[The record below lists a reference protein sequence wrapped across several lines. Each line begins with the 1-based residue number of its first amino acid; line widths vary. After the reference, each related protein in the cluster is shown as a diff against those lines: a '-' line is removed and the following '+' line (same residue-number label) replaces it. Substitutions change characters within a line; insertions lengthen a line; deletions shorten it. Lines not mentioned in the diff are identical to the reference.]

1 MTHRD
6 RIGPAP
12 VPERGTLPLGAR
24 LRELAVLFVRLGFT
38 AFGGPAAH
46 IALFEDEVVRR
57 RRWLTHEQ
65 FLDLL
70 GITNLIPGPNSTE
83 MVIHIGH
90 ERAGVAGM
98 VVAGVAFILPASCIV
113 GVCAWLYVRYGA
125 LPQAE
130 GILYGVKPVVIAIIA
145 QALVA
150 LCRKAARTRLLMA
163 LGVLGAVAVFLGL
176 GELETLVLAGTA
188 MAFISA
194 ARTGIRQHWAG
205 LTVLVAV
212 AGLTLAAILFG
223 PSWQSAGAK
232 PFSPASLFLFF
243 LKVGSVLY
251 GSGYVLLAFI
261 ESDLVDRWQWITQA
275 QLLDAVA
282 IGQVTPGPLF
292 TTATFIG
299 FLLAGVTGAAVATLG
314 IFLPSFLF
322 VGAIGF
328 LLPRMRKSVW
338 AGAFLDG
345 VNAASLALMAVVT
358 LQLAHLPQLRHVRAV
373 FSREFADLWQKSA
386 LHFRSTLA
394 CWAVTGR
401 VFGAGWQGAVRGG

>member
-1 MTHRD
+1 MRKDAGLTHRD

-125 LPQAE
+125 LPQSE

-145 QALVA
+145 QALEA

-358 LQLAHLPQLRHVRAV
+358 LQLGVGTFRDPVSV
-373 FSREFADLWQKSA
+373 FLAAASA
-386 LHFRSTLA
+386 FLLYRFKVNSTWLIL
-394 CWAVTGR
+394 G
-401 VFGAGWQGAVRGG
+401 GAVIGLVLTLR

>member
-1 MTHRD
+1 MRKDAGLTHRD
-6 RIGPAP
+6 RIGLAP

-145 QALVA
+145 QALEA

-358 LQLAHLPQLRHVRAV
+358 LQLGVGTFRDPVSVLLAA
-373 FSREFADLWQKSA
+373 ASA
-386 LHFRSTLA
+386 FLLYRFKVNSTWLIL
-394 CWAVTGR
+394 G
-401 VFGAGWQGAVRGG
+401 GAVIGLVLTLR

>member
-1 MTHRD
+1 MRKDAGLTHRD

-145 QALVA
+145 QALEA

-358 LQLAHLPQLRHVRAV
+358 LQLGVGTFRDPVSVLLAA
-373 FSREFADLWQKSA
+373 ASA
-386 LHFRSTLA
+386 FLLYRFRVNSTWLIL
-394 CWAVTGR
+394 G
-401 VFGAGWQGAVRGG
+401 GAVIGLVLTLR

>member
-1 MTHRD
+1 MRKDAGLTHRD

-358 LQLAHLPQLRHVRAV
+358 LQLGVGTFREPVSV
-373 FSREFADLWQKSA
+373 FLAAASA
-386 LHFRSTLA
+386 FLLYRFKVNSTWLIL
-394 CWAVTGR
+394 G
-401 VFGAGWQGAVRGG
+401 GAVIGLVLTLR

>member
-1 MTHRD
+1 MRKDAGLTHRD

-145 QALVA
+145 QALEA

-358 LQLAHLPQLRHVRAV
+358 LQLGVGTFRDPVSV
-373 FSREFADLWQKSA
+373 FLAAASA
-386 LHFRSTLA
+386 FLLYRFKVNSTWLIL
-394 CWAVTGR
+394 G
-401 VFGAGWQGAVRGG
+401 GAVIGLVLTLR

>member
-1 MTHRD
+1 MRKDAGLTHRD

-145 QALVA
+145 QALEA

-205 LTVLVAV
+205 LTVMVAV

-358 LQLAHLPQLRHVRAV
+358 LQLGVGTFRDPVSVLLAA
-373 FSREFADLWQKSA
+373 ASA
-386 LHFRSTLA
+386 FLLYRFRVNSTWLIL
-394 CWAVTGR
+394 G
-401 VFGAGWQGAVRGG
+401 GAVIGLVLTLR

>member
-1 MTHRD
+1 MRKDAGLTHRD

-98 VVAGVAFILPASCIV
+98 VVAGVAFIMPASCIV

-358 LQLAHLPQLRHVRAV
+358 LQLGVGTFRDPVSVLLAA
-373 FSREFADLWQKSA
+373 ASA
-386 LHFRSTLA
+386 FLLYRFKVNSTWLIL
-394 CWAVTGR
+394 G
-401 VFGAGWQGAVRGG
+401 GAVIGLVLTLR

>member
-1 MTHRD
+1 MRKDAGLTHRD

-282 IGQVTPGPLF
+282 IGQVTPGPFF

-358 LQLAHLPQLRHVRAV
+358 LQLGVGTFRDPVSVLLAA
-373 FSREFADLWQKSA
+373 ASA
-386 LHFRSTLA
+386 FLLYRFKVNSTWLIL
-394 CWAVTGR
+394 G
-401 VFGAGWQGAVRGG
+401 GAVIGLVLTLR

>member
-1 MTHRD
+1 MRKDAGLTHRD

-125 LPQAE
+125 LPQSE

-145 QALVA
+145 QALEA

-358 LQLAHLPQLRHVRAV
+358 LQLGVGTFRDPVSVLLAA
-373 FSREFADLWQKSA
+373 ASA
-386 LHFRSTLA
+386 FLLYRFKVNSTWLIL
-394 CWAVTGR
+394 G
-401 VFGAGWQGAVRGG
+401 GAVIGLVLTLR